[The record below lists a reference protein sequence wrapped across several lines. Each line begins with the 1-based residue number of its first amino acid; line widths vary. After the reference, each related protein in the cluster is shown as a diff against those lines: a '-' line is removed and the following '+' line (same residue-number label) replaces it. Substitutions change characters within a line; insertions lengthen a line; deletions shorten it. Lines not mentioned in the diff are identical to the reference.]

1 MRHAGPRRRSCRLRQ
16 VDIDSLRRSRQP
28 VLLQHLLLVGRDAKR
43 AMVQPEDVGV
53 AVLQPARLLAGSYT
67 AQRLFTSASN
77 LQLLQ
82 VAYTG
87 SLRSSAITLD
97 YFQNQCNVAFGRK
110 MTQDT
115 DAFNA
120 KYGGFTPNATRVI
133 ALNGR
138 HDPPARASAMCSSL
152 TAQCSDDPWRRTC
165 VKRSLNPLYV
175 ENTATCD
182 GCGHCGDLRAPS
194 PSEAPAITAQ
204 HAFVDTYVG
213 AWIKA
218 AAQERGI

>member
-1 MRHAGPRRRSCRLRQ
+1 MQIQGRHVRHAGPRRRTAHGRSCRLRQ

-28 VLLQHLLLVGRDAKR
+28 VLLQHVLSVRRGAK
-43 AMVQPEDVGV
+43 AAVVQPEDVGV
-53 AVLQPARLLAGSYT
+53 AVLQPARVLAGAHT
-67 AQRLFTSASN
+67 APLYLCIQPN

-82 VAYTG
+82 VAYAG

-138 HDPPARASAMCSSL
+138 HDPPARASAMCSFL
-152 TAQCSDDPWRRTC
+152 TDSSPNA
-165 VKRSLNPLYV
+165 
-175 ENTATCD
+175 ATT
-182 GCGHCGDLRAPS
+182 R
-194 PSEAPAITAQ
+194 
-204 HAFVDTYVG
+204 G
-213 AWIKA
+213 AELA
-218 AAQERGI
+218 

>member
-1 MRHAGPRRRSCRLRQ
+1 MRYSAET
-16 VDIDSLRRSRQP
+16 SLQ
-28 VLLQHLLLVGRDAKR
+28 A
-43 AMVQPEDVGV
+43 
-53 AVLQPARLLAGSYT
+53 
-67 AQRLFTSASN
+67 
-77 LQLLQ
+77 
-82 VAYTG
+82 
-87 SLRSSAITLD
+87 
-97 YFQNQCNVAFGRK
+97 
-110 MTQDT
+110 

-138 HDPPARASAMCSSL
+138 HDPPARALAMCSSL